1 MCLRRSLLFHSDSR
15 RYMAVQWWP
24 SDSLGTL
31 TDVLRDFH
39 FAAQRN
45 ALLSPLEPEE
55 NQA

>member
-1 MCLRRSLLFHSDSR
+1 
-15 RYMAVQWWP
+15 MAVQWWP

-31 TDVLRDFH
+31 TGVLRDFH